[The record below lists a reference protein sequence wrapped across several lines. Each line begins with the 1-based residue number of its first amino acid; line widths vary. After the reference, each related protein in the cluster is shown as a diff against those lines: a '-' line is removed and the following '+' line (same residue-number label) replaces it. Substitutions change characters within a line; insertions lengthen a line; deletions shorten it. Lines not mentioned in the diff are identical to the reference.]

1 MAELKIRAVL
11 YPRIYSDGTQP
22 ILIRITQ
29 NRKSNYISI
38 GHSIPAG
45 AWNEKEVWEHKP
57 SISVKEKE
65 ILSKEALKALKEKYK
80 EIIILPNADKIN
92 NDIKKK
98 IAELIKQEEKL
109 KALDQNV
116 NPEILK
122 NKTQNK
128 VVEDIYRKDFLQF
141 IKKVSA
147 DKFQLKQIR
156 TSKKIM
162 VVHNLLSDFLGGK
175 PLPVEKL
182 TPSFLNDFKI
192 YMVTPNEEKNKIGF
206 HNNYVHTNLK
216 VLKTII
222 SKEAIRTE
230 KNIMSFNENPFL
242 QFTMPKVIPT
252 YKEKLTIEE
261 IKKLEALDLVKDSD
275 LFHFRNAWLFSLY
288 NAGIRAG
295 DLMQLRWLNINKE
308 GRLEYVMDK
317 TGKERSIK
325 LLPQALKILKLYK
338 GEKKTDFIFPFL
350 DNDSEYAKLITNI
363 DKDKTS
369 PELLEKLLKR
379 ISANISL
386 FNKGLKTLA
395 GKAKIKKNLC
405 THIARHSFSDIARK
419 KVSVYDISKM
429 LGHSDIKVTQA
440 YLSSFDVEAMDKAME
455 EVFN

>member
-1 MAELKIRAVL
+1 
-11 YPRIYSDGTQP
+11 
-22 ILIRITQ
+22 
-29 NRKSNYISI
+29 
-38 GHSIPAG
+38 
-45 AWNEKEVWEHKP
+45 
-57 SISVKEKE
+57 
-65 ILSKEALKALKEKYK
+65 
-80 EIIILPNADKIN
+80 
-92 NDIKKK
+92 
-98 IAELIKQEEKL
+98 
-109 KALDQNV
+109 
-116 NPEILK
+116 
-122 NKTQNK
+122 
-128 VVEDIYRKDFLQF
+128 
-141 IKKVSA
+141 
-147 DKFQLKQIR
+147 
-156 TSKKIM
+156 M

>member
-1 MAELKIRAVL
+1 MTNLKIKAVL
-11 YPRIYSDGTQP
+11 YHSTYSDGTKP
-22 ILIRITQ
+22 IYIRITQ
-29 NRKSNYISI
+29 NRKSNYVSV
-38 GHSIPAG
+38 GHSIPTG

-57 SISVKEKE
+57 SISAKEKE
-65 ILSKEALKALKEKYK
+65 TLSKEALKALREDYSK
-80 EIIILPNADKIN
+80 IIVLPNADKIN
-92 NDIKKK
+92 KDIRTK
-98 IAELIKQEEKL
+98 IAELEHQQKKL
-109 KALDQNV
+109 EGNEQSISPV
-116 NPEILK
+116 ILK
-122 NKTQNK
+122 NKSQNK

-141 IKKVSA
+141 IKKVSS

-162 VVHNLLSDFLGGK
+162 VVHNLLFDFLGGK

-192 YMVTPNEEKNKIGF
+192 YMVTPNEDKKKIGF

-242 QFTMPKVIPT
+242 KFTMPKVIPT
-252 YKEKLTIEE
+252 YKEKLTIDE
-261 IKKLEALDLVKDSD
+261 IQKLEALKLVKDSD
-275 LFHFRNAWLFSLY
+275 LYHYKNAWLFSLY

-295 DLMQLRWLNINKE
+295 DLMQLRWLNITKE

-325 LLPQALKILKLYK
+325 LLPQALSILKLYK
-338 GEKKTDFIFPFL
+338 EKKDTDFIFPFL
-350 DNDSEYAKLITNI
+350 DNKSQYAKLITNI

-369 PELLEKLLKR
+369 PELLEELLKR

-429 LGHSDIKVTQA
+429 LGLQISK
-440 YLSSFDVEAMDKAME
+440 
-455 EVFN
+455 